1 MDTSAL
7 LSCRE
12 DSERYITE
20 GAWYPHTLQ
29 WQHCY
34 CYYNDRHVIGIVL
47 RDTDPEAHGMFPPCL
62 VWPQTDKG
70 HRFTPALDRLQ
81 CPAGVQEI
89 TIRAGRQPP
98 RLLLLKVRSVAQ
110 QL

>member
-47 RDTDPEAHGMFPPCL
+47 RDTDPLRPMGCSRL
-62 VWPQTDKG
+62 VSCG
-70 HRFTPALDRLQ
+70 HRL
-81 CPAGVQEI
+81 
-89 TIRAGRQPP
+89 IRVTASPP
-98 RLLLLKVRSVAQ
+98 LWTASSAQ
-110 QL
+110 QVFRK